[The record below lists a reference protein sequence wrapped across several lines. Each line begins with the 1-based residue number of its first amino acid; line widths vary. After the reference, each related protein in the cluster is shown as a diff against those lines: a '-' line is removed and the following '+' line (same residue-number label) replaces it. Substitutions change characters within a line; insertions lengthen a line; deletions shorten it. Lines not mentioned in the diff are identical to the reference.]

1 MLPTR
6 MKGSEDRLDYDVDF
20 RKWIPDG
27 DRIMSAEASSSSE
40 SVSVTDYII
49 DTPTVKLWIE
59 GGEPGET
66 AIIRAK
72 ITTQQGRIKEVC
84 FRLRITNC

>member
-27 DRIMSAEASSSSE
+27 DRIMSAVASSSSE
-40 SVSVTDYII
+40 NVSVTDYVI